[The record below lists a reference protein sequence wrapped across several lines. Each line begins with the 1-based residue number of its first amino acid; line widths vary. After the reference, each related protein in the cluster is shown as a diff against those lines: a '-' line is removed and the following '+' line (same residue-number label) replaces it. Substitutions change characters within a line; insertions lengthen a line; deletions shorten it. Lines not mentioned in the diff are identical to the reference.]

1 MLGSESDHVPHRS
14 TAFMQGQCID
24 TIMSSMSKGLA
35 HKAAEWI
42 GRFVQGL
49 QPGSSRDPGFAYQTV
64 LNQINK
70 RRALLHLAESSQLQA
85 IARRL
90 RNETFNQD
98 SLVEAM
104 ALAAEMSEQIL
115 GLRMFDV
122 QLIGALV
129 MADGKIAEMQTGEG
143 KTLAAVPAVYAN
155 ALAYG
160 GVHVLTANDYLAKR
174 DAGWMGEIYRSLG
187 LSAGYINQGM
197 SAEERRLAY
206 GCDVVYATPN
216 EVGFDFLRD
225 QLCLYPNELV
235 HKPLRCALFDEVDS
249 ILIDEAR
256 IPLVI
261 AGGDTAPVDLAYRC
275 AAVVRELRPGL
286 HYSTDEFARNIQL
299 TELGAAAVEQALHCP
314 NLYDLRYAL
323 MLAAIQDALHA
334 EVLLRRDVD
343 YIVKNNAIE
352 LVDEFKGRIAE
363 NRRWPA
369 GLQSAIE
376 AKENLPLQRQG
387 RILGSITLQNLAA
400 LYRRKCGMTGTAA
413 TQAQEFFQMYELEVV
428 VVPTNR
434 PFIRTDY
441 PDLIFRTRGEKERA
455 LVEEISSVHAT
466 GRPILV
472 GTASVEESESLSA
485 LLRQAGIPHHVLNAR
500 NDEVE
505 AQIIAQAGALGAV
518 TISTNMAGRGTDI
531 PVGGAPPQHRDE
543 ILALGGLYVIGT
555 NRHES
560 RRIDYQLRGRAGRQ
574 GEAGTSR
581 FFISL
586 EDDLMERFGI
596 REALQGNMPEG
607 EAIEHVQR
615 IIEGQN
621 LEIRQTL
628 RKYEQIIE
636 QQRKIIQAM
645 RSEVLAGE
653 GESLIEAQ
661 EPELYEHLCQQ
672 FGKQR
677 IAEQER
683 LVSLTKI
690 DELWS
695 DYLVDIAELRSGIH
709 WVSLAGNDP
718 LNEYLHQVAL
728 KFENLQDRIDEQVF
742 AAFVGLQPG
751 ENGEWPELPR
761 FDRGAT
767 WTYVINDQPFGNI
780 SERFAKNLIR
790 RIRQAIG

>member
-1 MLGSESDHVPHRS
+1 
-14 TAFMQGQCID
+14 MQGGHSDI
-24 TIMSSMSKGLA
+24 IMNSMSKGIA
-35 HKAAEWI
+35 RKTVDWVM
-42 GRFVQGL
+42 RFAQGL
-49 QPGSSRDPGFAYQTV
+49 QPASSRDSGFAYQTV
-64 LNQINK
+64 LNQIK
-70 RRALLHLAESSQLQA
+70 EQRALLHPAKSSQLQS
-85 IARRL
+85 IAQRL
-90 RNETFNQD
+90 RNETFNQH
-98 SLVEAM
+98 SLAEAM
-104 ALAAEMSEQIL
+104 ALAAEMSERIL
-115 GLRMFDV
+115 GLSMFDV

-129 MADGKIAEMQTGEG
+129 MADRKIAEMQTGEG
-143 KTLAAVPAVYAN
+143 KTLAAVPAVYVLT
-155 ALAYG
+155 LAHG

-174 DAGWMGEIYRSLG
+174 DAEWMGEIYRSLG
-187 LSAGYINQGM
+187 LSTAYINQGM
-197 SAEERRLAY
+197 SAEERRRAY
-206 GCDVVYATPN
+206 ACDVVYATPN

-225 QLCLYPNELV
+225 QLCLYPSELV
-235 HKPLRCALFDEVDS
+235 HKPFCCALFDEVDS

-261 AGGDTAPVDLAYRC
+261 AGGDAAPVGLANRC
-275 AAVVRELRPGL
+275 AAVVRGLQPGL
-286 HYSTDEFARNIQL
+286 HYRSDEFARNIQL
-299 TELGAAAVEQALHCP
+299 TELGAAMVEQALPCP
-314 NLYDLRYAL
+314 NLYDLSYSL

-376 AKENLPLQRQG
+376 SKENLPLKNQG

-400 LYRRKCGMTGTAA
+400 LYAQKCGMTGTAE
-413 TQAQEFFQMYELEVV
+413 TQAQEFFQLYGLEVV
-428 VVPTNR
+428 VVPTNQ
-434 PFIRTDY
+434 PVIRIDF
-441 PDLIFRTRGEKERA
+441 PDVIFRTREEKERA
-455 LVEEISSVHAT
+455 LIDEVSSVHAT
-466 GRPILV
+466 ERPILV
-472 GTASVEESESLSA
+472 GTASIAESERLSA
-485 LLRQAGIPHHVLNAR
+485 LLYQAGIRHCVLNAR

-505 AQIIAQAGALGAV
+505 AQIISQAGALGAV

-531 PVGGAPPQHRDE
+531 PVGGTPPGDRDK

-555 NRHES
+555 NRHET
-560 RRIDYQLRGRAGRQ
+560 RRVDHQLRGRAGRQ
-574 GEAGTSR
+574 GEAGSSR

-596 REALQGNMPEG
+596 REALHGNNPEG

-628 RKYEQIIE
+628 RKYENIIE
-636 QQRKIIQAM
+636 QQRKIIQSM
-645 RSEVLAGE
+645 RNEIFT
-653 GESLIEAQ
+653 GESESFIEAQ
-661 EPELYEHLCQQ
+661 EPELYAKLCQQ

-677 IAEQER
+677 IVEQER

-728 KFENLQDRIDEQVF
+728 KYENLQNCIDEQIL
-742 AAFVGLQPG
+742 AAFAGLQPG
-751 ENGEWPELPR
+751 ENGEWLELPR
-761 FDRGAT
+761 LDRGAT
-767 WTYVINDQPFGNI
+767 WTYVINDQPFGNL
-780 SERFAKNLIR
+780 SERIAKNLIQ